1 MSESARDL
9 LVRGVAAAQAN
20 STEEARFHLEWVL
33 RTDADF
39 AQQAEA
45 WYWLSRIAG
54 DPAERRACLERTLA
68 ADPTYPEAR
77 RDLAVLD
84 GRLAPDELRDP
95 RLPDAPV
102 APAPE
107 VAPGEIHRYRCPQCG
122 GALTN
127 DPGHTGLFCQFCGY
141 RGAPGGAAPGVGAPA
156 VAEQDWVAAIYTARG
171 HRWELPAARLFACE
185 SCGASHVIPPGVAS
199 LACPSCGSP
208 YVVQSSASRDL
219 VQPDGVA
226 PFAFDAA
233 TAQERAHAWLA
244 AQRFR
249 PDDLDARAAIAAPRP
264 LYLPFWTFDL
274 GGAIHWQEILPPDER
289 EREPLSGTE
298 LVGRDDLLVAAS
310 ATLPA
315 DVRGELRFDTSTLTP
330 YAPDLLAGWPAEIYQ
345 VSVADASLDA
355 RARTLE
361 ATRTHLRATVD
372 CRGHDLHLDTTG
384 ITVESYKLALLPVW
398 LADYRYRGERHPLVV
413 NGQSGAVH
421 GHVPRS
427 ALQRFL
433 HRLGGS
439 EKSEG

>member
-9 LVRGVAAAQAN
+9 LVRGVAAARAH
-20 STEEARFHLEWVL
+20 SSEEARFHLEWVL
-33 RTDADF
+33 RTDADL

-77 RDLAVLD
+77 RDLAILD
-84 GRLAPDELRDP
+84 GRLAPDDLRDP
-95 RLPDAPV
+95 RLADAPI
-102 APAPE
+102 APASQ
-107 VAPGEIHRYRCPQCG
+107 VAPGEIHRYRCPRCG

-127 DPGHTGLFCQFCGY
+127 DPGHPGLFCQFCGY
-141 RGAPGGAAPGVGAPA
+141 RGDPAGHEHGANPPA

-171 HRWELPAARLFACE
+171 HRWELPVERVFTCQ
-185 SCGASHVIPPGVAS
+185 SCGASHVIPPGVVS

-208 YVVQSSASRDL
+208 YVVQAAASPDL

-233 TAQERAHAWLA
+233 TAGARAHEWLV

-249 PDDLDARAAIAAPRP
+249 PDDLDERAAIAAPRP

-274 GGAIHWQEILPPDER
+274 GGTIYWQEMMQSDER
-289 EREPLSGTE
+289 EPSSGTE

-315 DVRGELRFDTSTLTP
+315 DLRAALRFDTSALTP
-330 YAPDLLAGWPAEIYQ
+330 YAPELLAGWPAEIYQ
-345 VSVADASLDA
+345 VSVADASLA
-355 RARTLE
+355 AHARTVE
-361 ATRTHLRATVD
+361 ETRAHLLATVD
-372 CRGHDLHLDTTG
+372 HRGHDLHLDTTG

-398 LADYRYRGERHPLVV
+398 LTDYRYRGERHPLVV

-421 GHVPRS
+421 GSVPRS
-427 ALQRFL
+427 TLQRFL

-439 EKSEG
+439 EKSAG